1 MELLSARRCG
11 VVVREAVAK
20 GLRVLFSSSSF
31 FLCCFLFFFVF
42 LFFGLF
48 LSGQADLSSYY

>member
-1 MELLSARRCG
+1 MSSARRCG

-20 GLRVLFSSSSF
+20 GLRVLFSSS
-31 FLCCFLFFFVF
+31 FFFVF
-42 LFFGLF
+42 FFVLFCLFFGLF